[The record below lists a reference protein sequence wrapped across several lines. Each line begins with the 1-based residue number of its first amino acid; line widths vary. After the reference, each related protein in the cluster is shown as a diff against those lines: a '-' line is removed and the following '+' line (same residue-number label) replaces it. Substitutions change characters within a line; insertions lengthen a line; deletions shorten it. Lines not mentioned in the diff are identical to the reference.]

1 VCNLRSG
8 MWLALLAAVGGAAPS
23 FAQEAPRGPGVVAP
37 RVAEQAEPAGYRDAI
52 DGAIREYE
60 AGQFAQARALF
71 EKAHALSPNAR
82 TLRGMG
88 MAEFELRNYP
98 SSIYF
103 LEQSLGAPAKPLT
116 PELRTETEQ
125 LLGRARS
132 FVGRVIFELV
142 PAGATLALNGTVVP
156 LGPGGAL
163 SLIAGDYLALVR
175 ADGYS
180 DEQRSLRAAAG
191 ETQVFRVELTK
202 PAPPPLA
209 AAAEPIAPAPAAA
222 TAAAPVAAPER
233 GESVLASPWLWAA
246 VGVVVAGAAV
256 GLGFALSSSE
266 PGTVKANGGS
276 SGAVLKGPPP

>member
-1 VCNLRSG
+1 MR
-8 MWLALLAAVGGAAPS
+8 LALLAAVGGAAQS
-23 FAQEAPRGPGVVAP
+23 FAQDAPAGPGVVAP
-37 RVAEQAEPAGYRDAI
+37 RGAEQAEPAGYRGAI

-71 EKAHALSPNAR
+71 EKAHALFPNAR

-116 PELRTETEQ
+116 PELRAETEQ

-142 PAGATLALNGTVVP
+142 PADATLALNGTIMP

-163 SLIAGDYLALVR
+163 SLIAGSYVALVR

-180 DEQRSLRAAAG
+180 DEERSLHVAAG
-191 ETQVFRVELTK
+191 ETQVFRVELRK

-209 AAAEPIAPAPAAA
+209 AAPPPAATAPAPAAA
-222 TAAAPVAAPER
+222 TSATPVAAPER

-256 GLGFALSSSE
+256 GLGFGLSSSE
-266 PGTVKANGGS
+266 PGTLRARGGS
-276 SGAVLKGPPP
+276 SGEVLGGPP